1 MGEKDSERP
10 IYIDGKKIVP
20 GGFPEL
26 NGQLFVHTDEGKLH
40 VDRKVND
47 VVDAMIIV
55 NDVFRKCMQN
65 LFSFQSL
72 LGREQSNNWRKLHG
86 LPMRRKR
93 WLRQ

>member
-1 MGEKDSERP
+1 MGEKDRERS
-10 IYIDGKKIVP
+10 IYIDGKEIVP

-26 NGQLFVHTDEGKLH
+26 NGQLFVHTDEEKLH
-40 VDRKVND
+40 IDRKVND
-47 VVDAMIIV
+47 VIDAMISVIA
-55 NDVFRKCMQN
+55 VFGKCMQN

-86 LPMRRKR
+86 LPMRRRK